1 VSKIP
6 VPVLEGAF
14 VDIKPELHIRQTQK
28 LIMTP
33 QLQQA
38 IKMLQ
43 LSNLEL
49 NQRIEEELIENP
61 ALEKEDREE
70 YSLEELNEED
80 ILQKVEKL
88 QDDKVDDDFD
98 EVSII
103 ADGDYPFMGSG
114 EDKKRE
120 FIEGTVSREETL
132 KEYLL
137 QQIHLLE
144 ENEERLHLL
153 EMLISYIDENG
164 YLSVPLEKISE
175 ENEVSLEVLEDALR
189 IVQNLDPPG
198 VGARTIQECLTIQ
211 LRNKGHYPLAERVVR
226 DCLQELKLKRYADI
240 MRKCKV
246 SKARL
251 DEVLS
256 LISHLEPYPGRQ
268 YYSEDIRYIV
278 PDVIVEE
285 REGEFEVI
293 PNSPSIPRLRVNRYF
308 EELMKKRGGDKR
320 VKEFV
325 TERVQRAKTF
335 MHSIDQRE
343 STLLRVMR
351 AIVDHQ
357 NDFFQRGPLYL
368 KPLTLKDIS
377 QEVDLHES
385 TVSRITSSKY
395 AQTPFGVY
403 SLKDF
408 FSNPIHTEGGGDYSS
423 TSIKVIIKDL
433 IENEGS
439 KSQLSDQKIVDLLQK
454 RGVKIARRTVA
465 KYRKE
470 LNILPSNLRRPS

>member
-1 VSKIP
+1 
-6 VPVLEGAF
+6 
-14 VDIKPELHIRQTQK
+14 VDIKPELHIKQTQK

-49 NQRIEEELIENP
+49 NQCIEEELIENP
-61 ALEKEDREE
+61 ALEKEDRQE

-80 ILQKVEKL
+80 ILQKVEKV
-88 QDDKVDDDFD
+88 QDDKVREDFD
-98 EVSII
+98 EESII
-103 ADGDYPFMGSG
+103 ADSDYPYRGSG

-144 ENEERLHLL
+144 EDDQRLKLL

-164 YLSVPLEKISE
+164 YLSVSLEKISE
-175 ENEVSLEVLEDALR
+175 ECALSLIDLEEILS
-189 IVQNLDPPG
+189 ILQSLDPPG
-198 VGARTIQECLTIQ
+198 VGARTIQECLIIQ
-211 LRNKGHYPLAERVVR
+211 LRSKGNYPLAERIIR
-226 DCLQELKLKRYADI
+226 DCLQELKLKRYNDI
-240 MRKCKV
+240 MKKCKV
-246 SKARL
+246 SKAKL
-251 DEVLS
+251 EEALS

-268 YYSEDIRYIV
+268 YYSEDIRYII
-278 PDVIVEE
+278 PDVIIEE
-285 REGEFEVI
+285 QEGEFEVI
-293 PNSPSIPRLRVNRYF
+293 PNSQSIPRLRVNRYF
-308 EELMKKRGGDKR
+308 EELMRKRELDKR

-325 TERVQRAKTF
+325 SERVQRARTF
-335 MHSIDQRE
+335 IHSIDQRE
-343 STLLRVMR
+343 STLVRVMR
-351 AIVDHQ
+351 AIVYHQ
-357 NDFFQRGPLYL
+357 RDFFQRGPMYL

-377 QEVDLHES
+377 QDVDLHES

-395 AQTPFGVY
+395 AQTSFGVY
-403 SLKDF
+403 SLKYF
-408 FSNPIHTEGGGDYSS
+408 FSNPIPTEGKGDYSS

-433 IENEGS
+433 IEHEGA
-439 KSQLSDQKIVDLLQK
+439 KTQLSDQKIVDLLQK

-470 LNILPSNLRRPS
+470 LNILPSNLRRS

>member
-1 VSKIP
+1 M
-6 VPVLEGAF
+6 
-14 VDIKPELHIRQTQK
+14 DIKPELRISQTQK
-28 LIMTP
+28 FIMTP

-49 NQRIEEELIENP
+49 NQSIEEELVENP
-61 ALEKEDREE
+61 ALEKEDRQE
-70 YSLEELNEED
+70 YSVDELNEED
-80 ILQKVEKL
+80 IQQKVEKV
-88 QDDKVDDDFD
+88 QDDKVREDFD
-98 EVSII
+98 EGSII
-103 ADGDYPFMGSG
+103 EYTDYPYIRSG

-132 KEYLL
+132 REYLL
-137 QQIHLLE
+137 QQIHLLDVDG
-144 ENEERLHLL
+144 ERLELL

-164 YLSVPLEKISE
+164 YLSIPLEKISE
-175 ENEVSLEVLEDALR
+175 ECGVSLQDFEETLSIL
-189 IVQNLDPPG
+189 QSLDPPG
-198 VGARTIQECLTIQ
+198 VGARTIQECLLIQ
-211 LRNKGHYPLAERVVR
+211 LRSRGSYPLAERIIR
-226 DCLQELKLKRYADI
+226 DYMQELKLKRYSDI
-240 MRKCKV
+240 MKKCKV
-246 SKARL
+246 SKSRL
-251 DEVLS
+251 EEAMS

-268 YYSEDIRYIV
+268 YYSEDIRYII

-293 PNSPSIPRLRVNRYF
+293 PNSQSIPRLRVNRYF
-308 EELMKKRGGDKR
+308 EELMRKRGLDKR
-320 VKEFV
+320 VKDFV
-325 TERVQRAKTF
+325 KERVQRARTF
-335 MHSIDQRE
+335 IHSIDQRE
-343 STLLRVMR
+343 STLVRVMR

-357 NDFFQRGPLYL
+357 RDFFLRGPMYL

-377 QEVDLHES
+377 LDVDLHES

-403 SLKDF
+403 SLKYF
-408 FSNPIHTEGGGDYSS
+408 FSNPIPTEGKGDYSS

-433 IENEGS
+433 IEHEGS
-439 KSQLSDQKIVDLLQK
+439 KTQLSDQKIVELLQK

-470 LNILPSNLRRPS
+470 LNILPSNLRRS

>member
-1 VSKIP
+1 
-6 VPVLEGAF
+6 
-14 VDIKPELHIRQTQK
+14 
-28 LIMTP
+28 MTP

-43 LSNLEL
+43 LSYLEL

-61 ALEKEDREE
+61 ALEKEERQE

-80 ILQKVEKL
+80 ILQKVEKV
-88 QDDKVDDDFD
+88 QDDKIGEDFD
-98 EVSII
+98 EESII
-103 ADGDYPFMGSG
+103 ADSDFPFMGSG

-144 ENEERLHLL
+144 VEEQQLKLL

-175 ENEVSLEVLEDALR
+175 ECAVSLKDLEEVLSIL
-189 IVQNLDPPG
+189 QSLDPPG
-198 VGARTIQECLTIQ
+198 VGARTIQECLIIQ
-211 LRNKGHYPLAERVVR
+211 LRGRGSYPLAERIIR
-226 DCLQELKLKRYADI
+226 ECLQELKLKHSSDI
-240 MRKCKV
+240 MKKCKV
-246 SKARL
+246 SKAKL
-251 DEVLS
+251 EDALS

-268 YYSEDIRYIV
+268 YYTEDIRYII

-293 PNSPSIPRLRVNRYF
+293 PNNQSIPRLRVNRYF
-308 EELMKKRGGDKR
+308 DELLRKRGLDKR
-320 VKEFV
+320 VKDFV
-325 TERVQRAKTF
+325 NERVQRARTF
-335 MHSIDQRE
+335 IHSIDQRE
-343 STLLRVMR
+343 STLVRVMR

-357 NDFFQRGPLYL
+357 RDFFQRGAMYL

-377 QEVDLHES
+377 LEVDLHES

-403 SLKDF
+403 SLKYF
-408 FSNPIHTEGGGDYSS
+408 FSNSIPTEEGDYSS

-433 IENEGS
+433 IENEGA
-439 KSQLSDQKIVDLLQK
+439 KTQLSDQKIVDLLQK

-465 KYRKE
+465 KYRNE
-470 LNILPSNLRRPS
+470 LNILPSNLRRS